1 MIEVRTDAPTMTAER
16 PRSADRDAPVTQAM
30 FRKVMGRFATGV
42 TVVTARVDGE
52 VFGMTANAF
61 LAGSLS
67 PPLCAISIARAAKMH
82 LHLEAAGCFGIS
94 FLSEEQA
101 HLSQHFAGRKVAG
114 VEPMFRHL
122 GGIPVLDGGVGAV
135 AAEIADTVDCG
146 DHTLFI
152 GRITA
157 LEAAE
162 HRPLLFY
169 SGRYATLDREQRFED
184 LGRHSFW

>member
-1 MIEVRTDAPTMTAER
+1 MTAER
-16 PRSADRDAPVTQAM
+16 PRSTGSDALVTEAM

-42 TVVTARVDGE
+42 TVVTARLDGE

-114 VEPMFRHL
+114 VAPMFRYL
-122 GGIPVLDGGVGAV
+122 GGIPVLAGGVGGV
-135 AAEIADTVDCG
+135 AAEIAHTADCG

>member
-1 MIEVRTDAPTMTAER
+1 MTAER
-16 PRSADRDAPVTQAM
+16 PRSARSDAPVTQAM

-42 TVVTARVDGE
+42 TVVTTSVCGE
-52 VFGMTANAF
+52 AFGMTANAF

-82 LHLEAAGCFGIS
+82 LHLEAAGCFGVS

-114 VEPMFRHL
+114 VAPMFRNL
-122 GGIPVLDGGVGAV
+122 GGIPVLAGGVGAV
-135 AAEIADTVDCG
+135 AAEIVHMAECG

-169 SGRYATLDREQRFED
+169 AGRYATLDREQRFED